1 MTGAPST
8 ASLDAWL
15 LAGGAA
21 SLVAAALHLA
31 CIVGGPDWYRFL
43 GAGEGM
49 ARAAAAG
56 RPGPA
61 LLTFA
66 IALVLAMW
74 GVYAL
79 SGAGFVA
86 RLPLLRPALVVISA
100 VYCLRGA
107 VLFFPDMLRRPDLS
121 PAFLRWS
128 SVIVLAIGLVHVVG
142 IVRSWHHLNG
152 KG

>member
-1 MTGAPST
+1 MTGEQAM
-8 ASLDAWL
+8 AGHNMWL
-15 LAGGAA
+15 LAAGVA

-31 CIVGGPDWYRFL
+31 CIVGGPDWYRYL
-43 GAGEGM
+43 GAGEAM

-61 LLTFA
+61 LVTFA
-66 IALVLAMW
+66 IASILAIW
-74 GVYAL
+74 GAYAL
-79 SGAGFVA
+79 SGAGFVV

-100 VYCLRGA
+100 IYCLRGA
-107 VLFFPDMLRRPDLS
+107 VLFFPGILRRPDLS

-128 SVIVLAIGLVHVVG
+128 SAIVLAIGLIHVIG
-142 IVRSWHHLNG
+142 TVRSWQHLNG

>member
-1 MTGAPST
+1 MTA
-8 ASLDAWL
+8 ASSAASHDPWL
-15 LAGGAA
+15 LAGGIA

-61 LLTFA
+61 VLTFG
-66 IALVLAMW
+66 IALVLAIW
-74 GVYAL
+74 GAYAL

-86 RLPLLRPALVVISA
+86 RLPMLRPALVVISA
-100 VYCLRGA
+100 IYCLRGA
-107 VLFFPDMLRRPDLS
+107 ILFFPGMLRRPDLS
-121 PAFLRWS
+121 PAFLRSS

-142 IVRSWHHLNG
+142 TVRSWHHLNG